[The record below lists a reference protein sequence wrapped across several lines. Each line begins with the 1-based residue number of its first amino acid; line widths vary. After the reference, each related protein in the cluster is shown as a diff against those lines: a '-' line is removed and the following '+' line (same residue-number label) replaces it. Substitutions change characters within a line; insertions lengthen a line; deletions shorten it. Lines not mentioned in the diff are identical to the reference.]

1 MQNRLKKLLN
11 QQVYSPVYSG
21 FKPFLT
27 FVYFRFLI
35 YSVISWAHIPLS
47 VKTKLLFFL
56 VFTCYSIPGYS
67 QKPEELLQQWYQKA
81 PVEKIWLHCDRDNY
95 VAGETAWF
103 KAYFYSDFQPDTLSS
118 IVYVELLN
126 VTGAMV
132 ARHVFPVLL
141 ATSYGQV
148 ELPDTLTT
156 GIYQLRAYTP
166 AMLNNGTDFVFKKRV
181 HIYGKKVVKNE
192 ATTTSSVQLDFF
204 PEGGNLINGGVNA
217 VAFKATDENGL
228 PVGLSGLITDSKGN
242 EITRFSTYHDGL
254 GLLEL
259 SPVKGEKY
267 TAKTDQP
274 YSGKSFVLPESQE
287 FGLSLSL
294 IPHPQGSFF
303 EIRQRVADPA
313 MRAAY
318 MIGQMQ
324 HHVVF
329 RQELN
334 GTKDELQGVLN
345 TEKLNS
351 GILQVTVF
359 SKEGI
364 PLAERLI
371 FVNNKEY
378 VRQASVRAD
387 TLSLDEKGRNHFK
400 ILIRDTV
407 QGSLSV
413 SVTDADYALTSNR
426 EENIYSGL
434 LLTSDLRGYIHN
446 PAWYFAAD
454 NDSVKMATDLLM
466 MTHGWRRF
474 RWQELAQKVKQ
485 PLPFSDPSYIT
496 ITGRVTLD
504 GTNRAFGEKNLLA
517 LITAEGMKR
526 NAQFISTDKQGN
538 FKLDSLLFFGNARIF
553 ILDIKGRKSQYID
566 VKMTS
571 DSLGRNFPVAIP
583 GPADFASMNVK
594 EKQKQLAEDFDAIQK
609 ANGLMLEGITL
620 KVRKKSP
627 TEELDDKYTRGMFSG
642 MAQRTLDLVN
652 TDQFI
657 SENNIFD
664 YLMSRV
670 PGLDVT
676 NEGAEYKVYYRQG
689 PSLSSLGPIP
699 MTLYLNEIETD
710 ASVIATLPATEI
722 AMVKVYSQF
731 VGAVGGGAGG
741 AMAIYTRKGSDI
753 VNSSRGDIIRYN
765 GFTLVKDFF
774 APNYKTDP
782 ALLKK
787 PDTRITID
795 WRPNIFVNNID
806 PVIPI
811 SFYNSDRTKRFRVV
825 VEGMT
830 TSGKL
835 ISIEQIIS
843 REQ

>member
-1 MQNRLKKLLN
+1 M
-11 QQVYSPVYSG
+11 
-21 FKPFLT
+21 
-27 FVYFRFLI
+27 
-35 YSVISWAHIPLS
+35 
-47 VKTKLLFFL
+47 KTKLPLFL
-56 VFTCYSIPGYS
+56 VFICLCLNGFS
-67 QKPEELLQQWYQKA
+67 QKPEDLLQQWYQKA
-81 PVEKIWLHCDRDNY
+81 PVEKAWLHCDRDNY

-103 KAYFYSDFQPDTLSS
+103 KAYLYSDFQPDTLSS
-118 IVYVELLN
+118 VLYVELFN
-126 VTGAMV
+126 ESGSMIT
-132 ARHVFPVLL
+132 RNVFPVLL
-141 ATSYGQV
+141 ASAYGQV
-148 ELPDTLTT
+148 DLPDTLIT
-156 GIYQLRAYTP
+156 GVYQLRAYTP
-166 AMLNNGTDFVFKKRV
+166 GMLNNGTDYIFRKRL
-181 HIYGKKVVKNE
+181 HIYGKKPAKKETAVTHNI
-192 ATTTSSVQLDFF
+192 QLDFF
-204 PEGGNLINGGVNA
+204 PEGGNLVSGFVNA
-217 VAFKATDENGL
+217 IAFKATDENGL
-228 PVGLSGLITDSKGN
+228 PVELSGIIVNSKGV
-242 EITRFSTYHDGL
+242 TVASFSTYHDGM
-254 GLLEL
+254 GMTEL
-259 SPVKGEKY
+259 TPEPGEKY
-267 TAKTDQP
+267 TGKTEQP
-274 YSGKSFVLPESQE
+274 VAGKTVALPDVLAQ
-287 FGLSLSL
+287 GVLLSL

-303 EIRQRVADPA
+303 EIRQRVTDPA
-313 MRAAY
+313 LRAAY

-334 GTKDELQGVLN
+334 GSKDELQGVLN

-359 SKEGI
+359 SREGL

-378 VRQASVRAD
+378 VRAASIRTD
-387 TLSLDEKGRNHFK
+387 TLSFDQKGRNHFK
-400 ILIRDTV
+400 ILVKDTV

-413 SVTDADYALTSNR
+413 SVTDADYALTPYR
-426 EENIYSGL
+426 EENMYSGL
-434 LLTSDLRGYIHN
+434 LLTTDLRGYIHN

-466 MTHGWRRF
+466 MTNGWRRF

-485 PLPFSDPSYIT
+485 PLTFADPSYIT
-496 ITGRVTLD
+496 ITGRITLD
-504 GTNRAFGEKNLLA
+504 GTNRSFSEKNLLA

-526 NAQFISTDKQGN
+526 NAQFITTDKQGN

-553 ILDIKGRKSQYID
+553 LLDIKGRKSQYID

-571 DSLGRNFPVAIP
+571 DSLGRSYPVAIP
-583 GPADFASMNVK
+583 GTAEFATVNVK

-642 MAQRTLDLVN
+642 LSQKTIDLVN
-652 TDQFI
+652 SEQFI
-657 SENNIFD
+657 SESNIFD
-664 YLMSRV
+664 YLMSRL

-699 MTLYLNEIETD
+699 MTIYLNEIETD
-710 ASVIATLPATEI
+710 PSVIATLPATEI

-782 ALLKK
+782 ALLNK
-787 PDTRITID
+787 PDSRVTID
-795 WRPNIFVNNID
+795 WRPNIFVNNIN

-811 SFYNSDRTKRFRVV
+811 SFYNSDRTRRFRVV

-830 TSGKL
+830 TSGKM
-835 ISIEQIIS
+835 ISVEQIIS
-843 REQ
+843 K

>member
-1 MQNRLKKLLN
+1 M
-11 QQVYSPVYSG
+11 
-21 FKPFLT
+21 
-27 FVYFRFLI
+27 
-35 YSVISWAHIPLS
+35 
-47 VKTKLLFFL
+47 KTKLPLFL
-56 VFTCYSIPGYS
+56 VFICLCLNGFS
-67 QKPEELLQQWYQKA
+67 QKPEDLLQQWYQKA
-81 PVEKIWLHCDRDNY
+81 PVEKAWLHCDRDNY

-103 KAYFYSDFQPDTLSS
+103 KAYLYSDFQPDTLSS
-118 IVYVELLN
+118 VLYVELFN
-126 VTGAMV
+126 ESGSMIT
-132 ARHVFPVLL
+132 RNVFPVLL
-141 ATSYGQV
+141 ASAYGQV
-148 ELPDTLTT
+148 DLPDTLIT
-156 GIYQLRAYTP
+156 GVYQLRAYTP
-166 AMLNNGTDFVFKKRV
+166 GMLNNGTDYIFRKRL
-181 HIYGKKVVKNE
+181 HIYGKKPAKKETAVTHNI
-192 ATTTSSVQLDFF
+192 QLDFF
-204 PEGGNLINGGVNA
+204 PEGGNLVSGFVNA
-217 VAFKATDENGL
+217 IAFKATDENGL
-228 PVGLSGLITDSKGN
+228 PVELSGIIVNSKGV
-242 EITRFSTYHDGL
+242 TVASFSTYHDGM
-254 GLLEL
+254 GMTEL
-259 SPVKGEKY
+259 TPEPGEKY
-267 TAKTDQP
+267 TGKTEQP
-274 YSGKSFVLPESQE
+274 VAGKTVALPDVLAQ
-287 FGLSLSL
+287 GVLLSL

-303 EIRQRVADPA
+303 EIRQRVTDPA
-313 MRAAY
+313 LRAAY

-334 GTKDELQGVLN
+334 GSKDELQGVLN

-359 SKEGI
+359 SREGL

-378 VRQASVRAD
+378 VRAASIRTD
-387 TLSLDEKGRNHFK
+387 TLSFDQKGRNHFK
-400 ILIRDTV
+400 ILIKDTV

-413 SVTDADYALTSNR
+413 SVTDADYALTPYR
-426 EENIYSGL
+426 EENMYSGL
-434 LLTSDLRGYIHN
+434 LLTTDLRGYIHN

-466 MTHGWRRF
+466 MTNGWRRF

-485 PLPFSDPSYIT
+485 PLSFADPSYIT
-496 ITGRVTLD
+496 ITGRITLD
-504 GTNRAFGEKNLLA
+504 GTNRSFSEKNLLA

-526 NAQFISTDKQGN
+526 NAQFITTDKQGN

-553 ILDIKGRKSQYID
+553 LLDIKGRKSQYID

-571 DSLGRNFPVAIP
+571 DSLGRSYPVAIP
-583 GPADFASMNVK
+583 GTAEFATVNVK

-642 MAQRTLDLVN
+642 LSQKTIDLVN
-652 TDQFI
+652 SEQFI
-657 SENNIFD
+657 SESNIFD
-664 YLMSRV
+664 YLMSRL

-699 MTLYLNEIETD
+699 MTIYLNEIETD
-710 ASVIATLPATEI
+710 PSVIATLPATEI

-782 ALLKK
+782 ALLNK
-787 PDTRITID
+787 PDSRVTID
-795 WRPNIFVNNID
+795 WRPNIFVNNIN

-811 SFYNSDRTKRFRVV
+811 SFYNSDRTRRFRVV

-830 TSGKL
+830 TSGKM
-835 ISIEQIIS
+835 ISVEQIIS
-843 REQ
+843 K

>member
-1 MQNRLKKLLN
+1 M
-11 QQVYSPVYSG
+11 
-21 FKPFLT
+21 
-27 FVYFRFLI
+27 
-35 YSVISWAHIPLS
+35 
-47 VKTKLLFFL
+47 KTKLLLFL
-56 VFTCYSIPGYS
+56 VFTCFSINGFS

-132 ARHVFPVLL
+132 ARQVFPVLL
-141 ATSYGQV
+141 ATSYGQM

-166 AMLNNGTDFVFKKRV
+166 AMLNNGSEFVFKKRV
-181 HIYGKKVVKNE
+181 HIYGKKAIKKE
-192 ATTTSSVQLDFF
+192 AIPAPSVQLDFF
-204 PEGGNLINGGVNA
+204 PEGGNLINGWVNTI
-217 VAFKATDENGL
+217 AFKATDENGL
-228 PVGLSGLITDSKGN
+228 PVEMKGLILDSKGT

-254 GLLEL
+254 GFFEL
-259 SPVKGEKY
+259 TPVKGEKY
-267 TAKTDQP
+267 AAKTELP
-274 YSGKSFVLPESQE
+274 IAGKTFLLPESQDM
-287 FGLSLSL
+287 GLSLSL

-303 EIRQRVADPA
+303 EIRQRVTDAS
-313 MRAAY
+313 MKAAY

-324 HHVVF
+324 HHLVF
-329 RQELN
+329 RQELLSA
-334 GTKDELQGVLN
+334 KDEWQGVLN

-364 PLAERLI
+364 PLAERLV

-378 VRQASVRAD
+378 TRQASVKAD
-387 TLSLDEKGRNHFK
+387 TLNIIEKGRNHFK
-400 ILIRDTV
+400 IRIQDTI

-413 SVTDADYALTSNR
+413 SVTDADYALTPYR

-434 LLTSDLRGYIHN
+434 LLTSDLKGYIHN
-446 PAWYFAAD
+446 PAWYFASD

-485 PLPFSDPSYIT
+485 PLSFADPSYIT

-504 GTNRAFGEKNLLA
+504 GTNRSFGEKNLLA

-538 FKLDSLLFFGNARIF
+538 FKLDSLLFFGSARIF

-571 DSLGRNFPVAIP
+571 DSLGRPYPIAIP
-583 GPADFASMNVK
+583 GSSDFATVNVK

-609 ANGLMLEGITL
+609 ANGIMLEGITL

-642 MAQRTLDLVN
+642 MA
-652 TDQFI
+652 
-657 SENNIFD
+657 
-664 YLMSRV
+664 
-670 PGLDVT
+670 
-676 NEGAEYKVYYRQG
+676 
-689 PSLSSLGPIP
+689 
-699 MTLYLNEIETD
+699 
-710 ASVIATLPATEI
+710 
-722 AMVKVYSQF
+722 
-731 VGAVGGGAGG
+731 
-741 AMAIYTRKGSDI
+741 
-753 VNSSRGDIIRYN
+753 
-765 GFTLVKDFF
+765 
-774 APNYKTDP
+774 
-782 ALLKK
+782 
-787 PDTRITID
+787 
-795 WRPNIFVNNID
+795 
-806 PVIPI
+806 
-811 SFYNSDRTKRFRVV
+811 
-825 VEGMT
+825 
-830 TSGKL
+830 
-835 ISIEQIIS
+835 
-843 REQ
+843 

>member
-1 MQNRLKKLLN
+1 MVL
-11 QQVYSPVYSG
+11 
-21 FKPFLT
+21 PFL
-27 FVYFRFLI
+27 I
-35 YSVISWAHIPLS
+35 NSVLSLTLTPFS
-47 VKTKLLFFL
+47 VKTKLL
-56 VFTCYSIPGYS
+56 YSLILASLSLSGFS
-67 QKPEELLQQWYQKA
+67 QQPEELLRQWYQKA
-81 PVEKIWLHCDRDNY
+81 PLEKAWLHCDRENY

-103 KAYFYSDFQPDTLSS
+103 KAYLSSDFQPDTLSS
-118 IVYVELLN
+118 VLYVELLN
-126 VTGAMV
+126 DHGTTII
-132 ARHVFPVLL
+132 RNVFPVLL
-141 ATSYGQV
+141 ATAYGQV

-166 AMLNNGTDFVFKKRV
+166 GMLNNGTDFVFKKRV
-181 HIYGKKVVKNE
+181 HIYGKKPVKKDQ
-192 ATTTSSVQLDFF
+192 APAGKMMLDFF
-204 PEGGNLINGGVNA
+204 PEGGNLISGLVNA
-217 VAFKATDENGL
+217 VAFKATDQNGL
-228 PVGLSGLITDSKGN
+228 PVTVSGVITDSKGT
-242 EITRFSTYHDGL
+242 EITRFSSYHDGL
-254 GLLEL
+254 GMIEIN
-259 SPVKGEKY
+259 PVKGERY
-267 TAKTDQP
+267 VAKTDAA
-274 YSGKSFVLPESQE
+274 YGGITVMLPESQE
-287 FGLSLSL
+287 LGLSLSL

-303 EIRQRVADPA
+303 EIRQRVTDPA
-313 MRAAY
+313 LKAAY

-334 GTKDELQGVLN
+334 SGKDEMQGVLN

-359 SKEGI
+359 STTGV
-364 PLAERLI
+364 PLAERLV

-378 VRQASVRAD
+378 VRQATITAD
-387 TLSLDEKGRNHFK
+387 TLNFQEKGRNLFK
-400 ILIRDTV
+400 IRIRDTV

-413 SVTDADYALTSNR
+413 SITDADYALTPYR
-426 EENIYSGL
+426 EENLISGL
-434 LLTSDLRGYIHN
+434 LLTADLKGYIHN
-446 PAWYFAAD
+446 PAWYFSSD

-474 RWQELAQKVKQ
+474 RWQELAQKVKA
-485 PLPFSDPSYIT
+485 PLPFADPAYIT
-496 ITGRVTLD
+496 ITGRITLD
-504 GTNRAFGEKNLLA
+504 GTNKSFGEKNLLA

-571 DSLGRNFPVAIP
+571 DSLGRSYPVAIP
-583 GPADFASMNVK
+583 GPADFATVNLQD
-594 EKQKQLAEDFDAIQK
+594 KQKQLAEDFDAIQK

-627 TEELDDKYTRGMFSG
+627 TEELDDRYTRGQFSG
-642 MAQRTLDLVN
+642 MAQRTIDLVN
-652 TDQFI
+652 
-657 SENNIFD
+657 SEQYTTELNIFD

-676 NEGAEYKVYYRQG
+676 NDGMETKVYYRQG

-699 MTLYLNEIETD
+699 MTIYLNEIETD
-710 ASVIATLPATEI
+710 ATVIATLPPTEI
-722 AMVKVYSQF
+722 ALVKVYSQF
-731 VGAVGGGAGG
+731 VAATGGGAGG
-741 AMAIYTRKGSDI
+741 AMAIYTRKGADI
-753 VNSSRGDIIRYN
+753 VNSSRGDVIRYN
-765 GFTLVKDFF
+765 GFTVVKDFF

-787 PDTRITID
+787 PDTRITLD

-806 PVIPI
+806 PVIPV

-830 TSGKL
+830 TDGKL
-835 ISIEQIIS
+835 ISVEQVIG
-843 REQ
+843 RE

>member
-1 MQNRLKKLLN
+1 
-11 QQVYSPVYSG
+11 
-21 FKPFLT
+21 
-27 FVYFRFLI
+27 
-35 YSVISWAHIPLS
+35 
-47 VKTKLLFFL
+47 VKTKLPLFL
-56 VFTCYSIPGYS
+56 VFICLCLNGFS
-67 QKPEELLQQWYQKA
+67 QKPEDLLQQWYQKA
-81 PVEKIWLHCDRDNY
+81 PVEKAWLHCDRDNY

-103 KAYFYSDFQPDTLSS
+103 KAYLYSDFQPDTLSS
-118 IVYVELLN
+118 VLYVELFN
-126 VTGAMV
+126 ESGSMIT
-132 ARHVFPVLL
+132 RNVFPVLL
-141 ATSYGQV
+141 ASAYGQV
-148 ELPDTLTT
+148 DLPDTLIT
-156 GIYQLRAYTP
+156 GVYQLRAYTP
-166 AMLNNGTDFVFKKRV
+166 GMLNNGTDYIFRKRL
-181 HIYGKKVVKNE
+181 HIYGKKPAKKETAVTHNI
-192 ATTTSSVQLDFF
+192 QLDFF
-204 PEGGNLINGGVNA
+204 PEGGNLVSGFVNA
-217 VAFKATDENGL
+217 IAFKATDENGL
-228 PVGLSGLITDSKGN
+228 PVELSGIIVNSKGV
-242 EITRFSTYHDGL
+242 TVASFSTYHDGM
-254 GLLEL
+254 GMTEL
-259 SPVKGEKY
+259 TPEPGEKY
-267 TAKTDQP
+267 TGKTEQP
-274 YSGKSFVLPESQE
+274 VAGKTVALPDVLAQ
-287 FGLSLSL
+287 GVLLSL

-303 EIRQRVADPA
+303 EIRQRVTDPA
-313 MRAAY
+313 LRAAY

-334 GTKDELQGVLN
+334 GSKDELQGVLN

-359 SKEGI
+359 SREGL

-378 VRQASVRAD
+378 VRAASIRTD
-387 TLSLDEKGRNHFK
+387 TLSFDQKGRNHFK
-400 ILIRDTV
+400 ILVKDTV

-413 SVTDADYALTSNR
+413 SVTDADYALTPYR
-426 EENIYSGL
+426 EENMYSGL
-434 LLTSDLRGYIHN
+434 LLNTDLRGYIHN

-466 MTHGWRRF
+466 MTNGWRRF

-485 PLPFSDPSYIT
+485 PLSFADPSYIT
-496 ITGRVTLD
+496 ITGRITLD
-504 GTNRAFGEKNLLA
+504 GTNRSFSEKNLLA

-526 NAQFISTDKQGN
+526 NAQFITTDKQGN

-553 ILDIKGRKSQYID
+553 LLDIKGRKSQYID

-571 DSLGRNFPVAIP
+571 DSLGRSYPVAIP
-583 GPADFASMNVK
+583 GTAEFATVNVK

-642 MAQRTLDLVN
+642 LSQKTIDLVN
-652 TDQFI
+652 SEQFI
-657 SENNIFD
+657 SESNIFD
-664 YLMSRV
+664 YLMSRL

-699 MTLYLNEIETD
+699 MTIYLNEIETD
-710 ASVIATLPATEI
+710 PSVIATLPATEI

-782 ALLKK
+782 ALLNK
-787 PDTRITID
+787 PDSRVTID
-795 WRPNIFVNNID
+795 WRPNIFVNNIN

-811 SFYNSDRTKRFRVV
+811 SFYNSDRTRRFRVV

-830 TSGKL
+830 TSGKM
-835 ISIEQIIS
+835 ISVEQIIS
-843 REQ
+843 K

>member
-1 MQNRLKKLLN
+1 
-11 QQVYSPVYSG
+11 
-21 FKPFLT
+21 
-27 FVYFRFLI
+27 
-35 YSVISWAHIPLS
+35 
-47 VKTKLLFFL
+47 VKTKLPLFL
-56 VFTCYSIPGYS
+56 VFICLCLNGFS
-67 QKPEELLQQWYQKA
+67 QKPEDLLQQWYQKA
-81 PVEKIWLHCDRDNY
+81 PVEKAWLHCDRDNY

-103 KAYFYSDFQPDTLSS
+103 KAYLYSDFQPDTLSS
-118 IVYVELLN
+118 VLYVELFN
-126 VTGAMV
+126 ESGSMIT
-132 ARHVFPVLL
+132 RNVFPVLL
-141 ATSYGQV
+141 ASAYGQV
-148 ELPDTLTT
+148 DLPDTLIT
-156 GIYQLRAYTP
+156 GVYQLRAYTP
-166 AMLNNGTDFVFKKRV
+166 GMLNNGTDYIFRKRL
-181 HIYGKKVVKNE
+181 HIYGKKPAKKETAVTHNI
-192 ATTTSSVQLDFF
+192 QLDFF
-204 PEGGNLINGGVNA
+204 PEGGNLVSGFVNA
-217 VAFKATDENGL
+217 IAFKATDENGL
-228 PVGLSGLITDSKGN
+228 PVELSGIIVNSKGV
-242 EITRFSTYHDGL
+242 TVASFSTYHDGM
-254 GLLEL
+254 GMTEL
-259 SPVKGEKY
+259 TPEPGEKY
-267 TAKTDQP
+267 TGKTEQP
-274 YSGKSFVLPESQE
+274 VAGKTVALPDVLAQ
-287 FGLSLSL
+287 GVLLSL

-303 EIRQRVADPA
+303 EIRQRVTDPA
-313 MRAAY
+313 LRAAY

-334 GTKDELQGVLN
+334 GSKDELQGVLN

-359 SKEGI
+359 SREGL

-378 VRQASVRAD
+378 VRAASIRTD
-387 TLSLDEKGRNHFK
+387 TLSFDQKGRNHFK
-400 ILIRDTV
+400 ILIKDTV

-413 SVTDADYALTSNR
+413 SVTDADYALTPNR
-426 EENIYSGL
+426 EENMYSGL
-434 LLTSDLRGYIHN
+434 LLTTDLRGYIHN

-466 MTHGWRRF
+466 MTNGWRRF

-485 PLPFSDPSYIT
+485 PLTFADPSYIT
-496 ITGRVTLD
+496 ITGRITLD
-504 GTNRAFGEKNLLA
+504 GTNRSFSEKNLLA

-526 NAQFISTDKQGN
+526 NAQFITTDKQGN

-553 ILDIKGRKSQYID
+553 LLDIKGRKSQYID

-571 DSLGRNFPVAIP
+571 DSLGRSYPVAIP
-583 GPADFASMNVK
+583 GTAEFATVNVK

-642 MAQRTLDLVN
+642 LSQKTIDLVN
-652 TDQFI
+652 SEQFI
-657 SENNIFD
+657 SESNIFD
-664 YLMSRV
+664 YLMSRL

-699 MTLYLNEIETD
+699 MTIYLNEIETD
-710 ASVIATLPATEI
+710 PSVIATLPATEI

-774 APNYKTDP
+774 APNYKADP
-782 ALLKK
+782 ALLNK
-787 PDTRITID
+787 PDSRVTID
-795 WRPNIFVNNID
+795 WRPNIFVNNIN

-830 TSGKL
+830 TSGKM
-835 ISIEQIIS
+835 ISVEQIIS
-843 REQ
+843 K

>member
-1 MQNRLKKLLN
+1 M
-11 QQVYSPVYSG
+11 
-21 FKPFLT
+21 
-27 FVYFRFLI
+27 
-35 YSVISWAHIPLS
+35 
-47 VKTKLLFFL
+47 KTKLLSFL
-56 VFTCYSIPGYS
+56 VFTGLCQSGFS
-67 QKPEELLQQWYQKA
+67 QEPEQLLQQWYQKA
-81 PVEKIWLHCDRDNY
+81 PVEKAWLHCDRDNY

-103 KAYFYSDFQPDTLSS
+103 KAYLYSDYQPDTLSS
-118 IVYVELLN
+118 VLYVELLN
-126 VTGAMV
+126 EQGAIIV
-132 ARHVFPVLL
+132 RHVFPVLL
-141 ATSYGQV
+141 GGAYGQV
-148 ELPDTLTT
+148 DLPDSLIT
-156 GIYQLRAYTP
+156 GLYQLRAYTP
-166 AMLNNGTDFVFKKRV
+166 GMLNNGADFIFRKRL
-181 HIYGKKVVKNE
+181 HIYGRKPLRNE
-192 ATTTSSVQLDFF
+192 AVVTSHIQLGFF
-204 PEGGNLINGGVNA
+204 PEGGNLVNGWMNTI
-217 VAFKATDENGL
+217 AFKATDDNGI
-228 PVGLSGLITDSKGN
+228 PVQVSGSILNSKGVAV
-242 EITRFSTYHDGL
+242 TSFSAYHDGM
-254 GLLEL
+254 GMIEL
-259 SPVKGEKY
+259 TPEKGETY
-267 TAKTDQP
+267 TAKIDSPVRDTTT
-274 YSGKSFVLPESQE
+274 SLPESQE
-287 FGLSLSL
+287 QGLLLSL

-303 EIRQRVADPA
+303 EIRQRVTDPA
-313 MRAAY
+313 LRAAY

-334 GTKDELQGVLN
+334 GAKDEWQGVLN

-378 VRQASVRAD
+378 IRQAAIRTDTFSVA
-387 TLSLDEKGRNHFK
+387 EKGRNHFK
-400 ILIRDTV
+400 ILLKDTV

-413 SVTDADYALTSNR
+413 SVTDADYALTPSR
-426 EENIYSGL
+426 EENMYSGL
-434 LLTSDLRGYIHN
+434 LLTSDLKGYIHH
-446 PAWYFAAD
+446 PAWYFASD

-485 PLPFSDPSYIT
+485 PLPFTDPSYIT
-496 ITGRVTLD
+496 ITGKITLD
-504 GTNRAFGEKNLLA
+504 GTSRAFGEKNLLA

-526 NAQFISTDKQGN
+526 NAQFIMTDKQGN

-566 VKMTS
+566 VKLTS
-571 DSLGRNFPVAIP
+571 DSLGRSYPVAIP
-583 GPADFASMNVK
+583 GPADFVSLTMR
-594 EKQKQLAEDFDAIQK
+594 EKQQKLAADFDAIQK
-609 ANGLMLEGITL
+609 ANGLMLEGITI

-627 TEELDDKYTRGMFSG
+627 TEELDDRYTRGPFSG
-642 MAQRTLDLVN
+642 MAQRTVDLVN
-652 TDQFI
+652 TEQFTT
-657 SENNIFD
+657 ELNIFD

-676 NEGAEYKVYYRQG
+676 SDGMETKVYYRQG

-710 ASVIATLPATEI
+710 ATVIATLPPTEI
-722 AMVKVYSQF
+722 ALVKVYSQF
-731 VGAVGGGAGG
+731 VAATGAGAGG
-741 AMAIYTRKGSDI
+741 AMAIYTRKGTDI

-795 WRPNIFVNNID
+795 WRPNIFVNNIN

-830 TSGKL
+830 TSGKM
-835 ISIEQIIS
+835 ISVEQVIGG
-843 REQ
+843 RD

>member
-1 MQNRLKKLLN
+1 M
-11 QQVYSPVYSG
+11 
-21 FKPFLT
+21 
-27 FVYFRFLI
+27 
-35 YSVISWAHIPLS
+35 
-47 VKTKLLFFL
+47 KTKLLLFL
-56 VFTCYSIPGYS
+56 VFTCFSINGFS

-132 ARHVFPVLL
+132 ARQVFPVLL
-141 ATSYGQV
+141 ATSYGQM

-166 AMLNNGTDFVFKKRV
+166 AMLNNGSEFVFKKRV
-181 HIYGKKVVKNE
+181 HIYGKKAIKKE
-192 ATTTSSVQLDFF
+192 AIPAPSVQLDFF
-204 PEGGNLINGGVNA
+204 PEGGNLINGWVNTI
-217 VAFKATDENGL
+217 AFKATDENGL
-228 PVGLSGLITDSKGN
+228 PVEMKGLILDSKGT

-254 GLLEL
+254 GFFEL
-259 SPVKGEKY
+259 TPVKGEKY
-267 TAKTDQP
+267 AAKTELP
-274 YSGKSFVLPESQE
+274 IAGKTFLLPESQDM
-287 FGLSLSL
+287 GLSLSL

-303 EIRQRVADPA
+303 EIRQRVTDAS
-313 MRAAY
+313 MKAAY

-324 HHVVF
+324 HHLVF
-329 RQELN
+329 RQELLSA
-334 GTKDELQGVLN
+334 KDEWQGVLN

-364 PLAERLI
+364 PLAERLV

-378 VRQASVRAD
+378 TRQASVKAD
-387 TLSLDEKGRNHFK
+387 TLNIIEKGRNHFK
-400 ILIRDTV
+400 IRIQDTI

-413 SVTDADYALTSNR
+413 SVTDADYALTPYR

-434 LLTSDLRGYIHN
+434 LLTSDLKGYIHN
-446 PAWYFAAD
+446 PAWYFASD

-485 PLPFSDPSYIT
+485 PLSFADPSYIT

-504 GTNRAFGEKNLLA
+504 GTNRSFGEKNLLA

-538 FKLDSLLFFGNARIF
+538 FKLDSLLFFGSARIF

-571 DSLGRNFPVAIP
+571 DSLGRPYPIAIP
-583 GPADFASMNVK
+583 GSSDFATVNVK

-609 ANGLMLEGITL
+609 ANGIMLEGITL

-642 MAQRTLDLVN
+642 MAQKTLDLVN

-731 VGAVGGGAGG
+731 VGAVGGGA
-741 AMAIYTRKGSDI
+741 
-753 VNSSRGDIIRYN
+753 
-765 GFTLVKDFF
+765 
-774 APNYKTDP
+774 
-782 ALLKK
+782 
-787 PDTRITID
+787 
-795 WRPNIFVNNID
+795 
-806 PVIPI
+806 
-811 SFYNSDRTKRFRVV
+811 
-825 VEGMT
+825 
-830 TSGKL
+830 
-835 ISIEQIIS
+835 
-843 REQ
+843 

>member
-1 MQNRLKKLLN
+1 M
-11 QQVYSPVYSG
+11 
-21 FKPFLT
+21 
-27 FVYFRFLI
+27 
-35 YSVISWAHIPLS
+35 
-47 VKTKLLFFL
+47 KTKLPLFL
-56 VFTCYSIPGYS
+56 VFICLCLNGFS
-67 QKPEELLQQWYQKA
+67 QKPEDLLQQWYQKA
-81 PVEKIWLHCDRDNY
+81 PVEKAWLHCDRDNY

-103 KAYFYSDFQPDTLSS
+103 KAYLYSDFQPDTLSS
-118 IVYVELLN
+118 VLYVELFN
-126 VTGAMV
+126 ESGSMIT
-132 ARHVFPVLL
+132 RNVFPVLL
-141 ATSYGQV
+141 ASAYGQV
-148 ELPDTLTT
+148 DLPDTLIT
-156 GIYQLRAYTP
+156 GVYQLRAYTP
-166 AMLNNGTDFVFKKRV
+166 GMLNNGTDYIFRKRL
-181 HIYGKKVVKNE
+181 HIYGKKPAKKETAVTHNI
-192 ATTTSSVQLDFF
+192 QLDFF
-204 PEGGNLINGGVNA
+204 PEGGNLVSGFVNA
-217 VAFKATDENGL
+217 IAFKATDENGL
-228 PVGLSGLITDSKGN
+228 PVELSGIIVNSKGV
-242 EITRFSTYHDGL
+242 TVASFSTYHDGM
-254 GLLEL
+254 GMTEL
-259 SPVKGEKY
+259 TPEPGEKY
-267 TAKTDQP
+267 TGKTEQP
-274 YSGKSFVLPESQE
+274 VAGKTVALPDVLAQ
-287 FGLSLSL
+287 GVLLSL

-303 EIRQRVADPA
+303 EIRQRVTDPA
-313 MRAAY
+313 LRAAY

-334 GTKDELQGVLN
+334 GSKDELQGVLN

-359 SKEGI
+359 SREGL

-378 VRQASVRAD
+378 VRAASIRTD
-387 TLSLDEKGRNHFK
+387 TLSFDQKGRNHFK
-400 ILIRDTV
+400 ILVKDTV

-413 SVTDADYALTSNR
+413 SVTDADYALTPYR
-426 EENIYSGL
+426 EENMYSGL
-434 LLTSDLRGYIHN
+434 LLTTDLRGYIHN

-466 MTHGWRRF
+466 MTNGWRRF

-485 PLPFSDPSYIT
+485 PLSFADPSYIT
-496 ITGRVTLD
+496 ITGRITLD
-504 GTNRAFGEKNLLA
+504 GTNRSFSEKNLLA

-526 NAQFISTDKQGN
+526 NAQFITTDKQGN

-553 ILDIKGRKSQYID
+553 LLDIKGRKSQYID

-571 DSLGRNFPVAIP
+571 DSLGRSYPVAIP
-583 GPADFASMNVK
+583 GTAEFATVNVK

-642 MAQRTLDLVN
+642 LSQKTIDLVN
-652 TDQFI
+652 SEQFI
-657 SENNIFD
+657 SESNIFD
-664 YLMSRV
+664 YLMSRL

-699 MTLYLNEIETD
+699 MTIYLNEIETD
-710 ASVIATLPATEI
+710 PSVIATLPATEI

-782 ALLKK
+782 ALLNK
-787 PDTRITID
+787 PDSRVTID
-795 WRPNIFVNNID
+795 WRPNIFVNNIN

-811 SFYNSDRTKRFRVV
+811 SFYNSDRTRRFRVV

-830 TSGKL
+830 TSGKM
-835 ISIEQIIS
+835 ISVEQIIS
-843 REQ
+843 K

>member
-1 MQNRLKKLLN
+1 M
-11 QQVYSPVYSG
+11 
-21 FKPFLT
+21 
-27 FVYFRFLI
+27 
-35 YSVISWAHIPLS
+35 
-47 VKTKLLFFL
+47 KTKLLLFL
-56 VFTCYSIPGYS
+56 VFTCNSLFGFS
-67 QKPEELLQQWYQKA
+67 QKPEELLLQWYQKA
-81 PVEKIWLHCDRDNY
+81 PVEKIWLHHDRDNY

-103 KAYFYSDFQPDTLSS
+103 KAYLYSDFQPDTLSS
-118 IVYVELLN
+118 VLYVELFN
-126 VTGAMV
+126 EAGVMVT
-132 ARHVFPVLL
+132 RNVFPVLL
-141 ATSYGQV
+141 AASYGQID
-148 ELPDTLTT
+148 LPDTLTT

-166 AMLNNGTDFVFKKRV
+166 GMLNNGTDFIFRKRLHV
-181 HIYGKKVVKNE
+181 YGKKVLKKE
-192 ATTTSSVQLDFF
+192 AAVAKGVQLEFF
-204 PEGGNLINGGVNA
+204 PEGGNLVSGWVNA

-228 PVGLSGLITDSKGN
+228 PVELSGVITDSKGN

-254 GLLEL
+254 GMLEL
-259 SPVKGEKY
+259 TPIKGEKY
-267 TAKTDQP
+267 TAKSDLP
-274 YSGKSFVLPESQE
+274 VPGKTYLLPDCQE
-287 FGLSLSL
+287 QGILLSL

-303 EIRQRVADPA
+303 EIHQRVTDPA

-334 GTKDELQGVLN
+334 GSKDEMQGVLN

-378 VRQASVRAD
+378 IHSASIRTD
-387 TLSLDEKGRNHFK
+387 TLSFDQKGRNHFK
-400 ILIRDTV
+400 ILVKDTV

-413 SVTDADYALTSNR
+413 SVTDADYALTPYR

-446 PAWYFAAD
+446 PAWYFSAD
-454 NDSVKMATDLLM
+454 NDSVKMAADLLM

-474 RWQELAQKVKQ
+474 RWQELAQQIKQ
-485 PLPFSDPSYIT
+485 PLAYADPSYIT
-496 ITGRVTLD
+496 ITGKVTLD
-504 GTNRAFGEKNLLA
+504 GTNRPFGEKNLLA

-526 NAQFISTDKQGN
+526 NAQFISTDKQGY

-571 DSLGRNFPVAIP
+571 DSLGRSFPVAIP
-583 GPADFASMNVK
+583 GPAEFVTVNVK

-609 ANGLMLEGITL
+609 ANGIMLEGITL

-627 TEELDDKYTRGMFSG
+627 AEELDDKYTRGMFSG
-642 MAQRTLDLVN
+642 MAQKTLDLVN
-652 TDQFI
+652 TEQFI

-676 NEGAEYKVYYRQG
+676 SDGIEYKVYYRQG
-689 PSLSSLGPIP
+689 PSLSSLGPIQ

-731 VGAVGGGAGG
+731 VAASGAGAGG
-741 AMAIYTRKGSDI
+741 AMAIYTRKGSDV
-753 VNSSRGDIIRYN
+753 VNSSRGDIIRYT

-774 APNYKTDP
+774 VPNYKTDP
-782 ALLKK
+782 GLLNK

-795 WRPNIFVNNID
+795 WRPNIFVNNIN
-806 PVIPI
+806 PVIPV

-843 REQ
+843 KEQ

>member
-1 MQNRLKKLLN
+1 M
-11 QQVYSPVYSG
+11 
-21 FKPFLT
+21 
-27 FVYFRFLI
+27 
-35 YSVISWAHIPLS
+35 
-47 VKTKLLFFL
+47 KTKLPLFL
-56 VFTCYSIPGYS
+56 VFICLCLNGFS
-67 QKPEELLQQWYQKA
+67 QKPEDLLQQWYQKA
-81 PVEKIWLHCDRDNY
+81 PVEKAWLHCDRDNY

-103 KAYFYSDFQPDTLSS
+103 KAYLYSDFQPDTLSS
-118 IVYVELLN
+118 VLYVELFN
-126 VTGAMV
+126 ESGSMIT
-132 ARHVFPVLL
+132 RSVFPVLL
-141 ATSYGQV
+141 ASAYGQV
-148 ELPDTLTT
+148 DLPDTLIT
-156 GIYQLRAYTP
+156 GVYQLRAYTP
-166 AMLNNGTDFVFKKRV
+166 GMLNNGTDYIFRKRL
-181 HIYGKKVVKNE
+181 HIYGKKPAKKETAVTHNI
-192 ATTTSSVQLDFF
+192 QLDFF
-204 PEGGNLINGGVNA
+204 PEGGNLVSGFVNA
-217 VAFKATDENGL
+217 IAFKATDENGL
-228 PVGLSGLITDSKGN
+228 PVELSGIIVNSKGV
-242 EITRFSTYHDGL
+242 TVASFSTYHDGM
-254 GLLEL
+254 GMTEL
-259 SPVKGEKY
+259 TPEPGEKY
-267 TAKTDQP
+267 TGKTEQP
-274 YSGKSFVLPESQE
+274 VAGKTVALPDVLAQ
-287 FGLSLSL
+287 GVLLSL

-303 EIRQRVADPA
+303 EIRQRVTDPA
-313 MRAAY
+313 LRAAY

-334 GTKDELQGVLN
+334 GSKDELQGVLN

-359 SKEGI
+359 SREGL

-378 VRQASVRAD
+378 VRAASIRTD
-387 TLSLDEKGRNHFK
+387 TLSFDQKGRNHFK
-400 ILIRDTV
+400 ILVKDTV

-413 SVTDADYALTSNR
+413 SVTDADYALTPYR
-426 EENIYSGL
+426 EENMYSGL
-434 LLTSDLRGYIHN
+434 LLTTDLRGYIHN

-466 MTHGWRRF
+466 MTNGWRRF

-485 PLPFSDPSYIT
+485 PLSFADPSYIT
-496 ITGRVTLD
+496 ITGRITLD
-504 GTNRAFGEKNLLA
+504 GTNRSFSEKNLLA

-526 NAQFISTDKQGN
+526 NAQFITTDKQGN

-553 ILDIKGRKSQYID
+553 LLDIKGRKSQYID

-571 DSLGRNFPVAIP
+571 DSLGRSYPVAIP
-583 GPADFASMNVK
+583 GTAEFATVNVK

-642 MAQRTLDLVN
+642 LSQKTIDLVN
-652 TDQFI
+652 SEQFI
-657 SENNIFD
+657 SESNIFD
-664 YLMSRV
+664 YLMSRL

-699 MTLYLNEIETD
+699 MTIYLNEIETD
-710 ASVIATLPATEI
+710 PSVIATLPATEI

-782 ALLKK
+782 ALLNK
-787 PDTRITID
+787 PDSRVTID
-795 WRPNIFVNNID
+795 WRPNIFVNNIN

-830 TSGKL
+830 TSGKM
-835 ISIEQIIS
+835 ISVEQIIS
-843 REQ
+843 K

>member
-1 MQNRLKKLLN
+1 
-11 QQVYSPVYSG
+11 
-21 FKPFLT
+21 
-27 FVYFRFLI
+27 
-35 YSVISWAHIPLS
+35 
-47 VKTKLLFFL
+47 VKTKLPLFL
-56 VFTCYSIPGYS
+56 VFICLCLNGFS
-67 QKPEELLQQWYQKA
+67 QKPEDLLQQWYQKA
-81 PVEKIWLHCDRDNY
+81 PVEKAWLHCDRDNY

-103 KAYFYSDFQPDTLSS
+103 KAYLYSDFQPDTLSS
-118 IVYVELLN
+118 VLYVELFN
-126 VTGAMV
+126 ESGSMIT
-132 ARHVFPVLL
+132 RNVFPVLL
-141 ATSYGQV
+141 ASAYGQV
-148 ELPDTLTT
+148 DLPDTLIT
-156 GIYQLRAYTP
+156 GVYQLRAYTP
-166 AMLNNGTDFVFKKRV
+166 GMLNNGTDYIFRKRL
-181 HIYGKKVVKNE
+181 HIYGKKPAKKETAVTHNI
-192 ATTTSSVQLDFF
+192 QLDFF
-204 PEGGNLINGGVNA
+204 PEGGNLVSGFVNA
-217 VAFKATDENGL
+217 IAFKATDENGL
-228 PVGLSGLITDSKGN
+228 PVELSGIIVNSKGV
-242 EITRFSTYHDGL
+242 TVASFSTYHDGM
-254 GLLEL
+254 GMTEL
-259 SPVKGEKY
+259 TPEPGEKY
-267 TAKTDQP
+267 TGKTEQP
-274 YSGKSFVLPESQE
+274 VAGKTVALPDVLAQ
-287 FGLSLSL
+287 GVLLSL

-303 EIRQRVADPA
+303 EIRQRVTDPA
-313 MRAAY
+313 LRAAY

-334 GTKDELQGVLN
+334 GSKDELQGVLN

-359 SKEGI
+359 SREGL

-378 VRQASVRAD
+378 VRAASIRTD
-387 TLSLDEKGRNHFK
+387 TLSFDQKGRNHFK
-400 ILIRDTV
+400 ILIKDTV

-413 SVTDADYALTSNR
+413 SVTDADYALTPNR
-426 EENIYSGL
+426 EENMYSGL
-434 LLTSDLRGYIHN
+434 LLTTDLRGYIHN

-466 MTHGWRRF
+466 MTNGWRRF

-485 PLPFSDPSYIT
+485 PLTFADPSYIT
-496 ITGRVTLD
+496 ITGRITLD
-504 GTNRAFGEKNLLA
+504 GTNRSFSEKNLLA

-526 NAQFISTDKQGN
+526 NAQFITTDKQGN

-553 ILDIKGRKSQYID
+553 LLDIKGRKSQYID

-571 DSLGRNFPVAIP
+571 DSLGRSYPVAIP
-583 GPADFASMNVK
+583 GTAEFATVNVK

-642 MAQRTLDLVN
+642 LSQKTIDLVN
-652 TDQFI
+652 SEQFI
-657 SENNIFD
+657 SESNIFD
-664 YLMSRV
+664 YLMSRL

-699 MTLYLNEIETD
+699 MTIYLNEIETD
-710 ASVIATLPATEI
+710 PSVIATLPATEI

-782 ALLKK
+782 ALLNK
-787 PDTRITID
+787 PDSRVTID
-795 WRPNIFVNNID
+795 WRPNIFVNNIN

-830 TSGKL
+830 TSGKM
-835 ISIEQIIS
+835 ISVEQIIS
-843 REQ
+843 K

>member
-1 MQNRLKKLLN
+1 M
-11 QQVYSPVYSG
+11 
-21 FKPFLT
+21 
-27 FVYFRFLI
+27 
-35 YSVISWAHIPLS
+35 
-47 VKTKLLFFL
+47 KTKLPLFL
-56 VFTCYSIPGYS
+56 VFICLCLNGFS
-67 QKPEELLQQWYQKA
+67 QKPEDLLQQWYQKA
-81 PVEKIWLHCDRDNY
+81 PVEKAWLHCDRDNY

-103 KAYFYSDFQPDTLSS
+103 KAYLYSDFQPDTLSS
-118 IVYVELLN
+118 VLYVELFN
-126 VTGAMV
+126 ESGSMIT
-132 ARHVFPVLL
+132 RNVFPVLL
-141 ATSYGQV
+141 ASAYGQV
-148 ELPDTLTT
+148 DLPDTLIT
-156 GIYQLRAYTP
+156 GVYQLRAYTP
-166 AMLNNGTDFVFKKRV
+166 GMLNNGTDYIFRKRL
-181 HIYGKKVVKNE
+181 HIYGKKPAKKETAVTHNI
-192 ATTTSSVQLDFF
+192 QLDFF
-204 PEGGNLINGGVNA
+204 PEGGNLVSGFVNA
-217 VAFKATDENGL
+217 IAFKATDENGL
-228 PVGLSGLITDSKGN
+228 PVELSGIIVNSKGV
-242 EITRFSTYHDGL
+242 TVASFSTYHDGM
-254 GLLEL
+254 GMTEL
-259 SPVKGEKY
+259 TPEPGEKY
-267 TAKTDQP
+267 TGKTEQP
-274 YSGKSFVLPESQE
+274 VAGKTVALPDVLAQ
-287 FGLSLSL
+287 GVLLSL

-303 EIRQRVADPA
+303 EIRQRVTDPA
-313 MRAAY
+313 LRAAY

-334 GTKDELQGVLN
+334 GSKDELQGVLN

-359 SKEGI
+359 SREGL

-378 VRQASVRAD
+378 VRAASIRTD
-387 TLSLDEKGRNHFK
+387 TLSFDQKGRNHFK
-400 ILIRDTV
+400 ILVKDTV

-413 SVTDADYALTSNR
+413 SVTDADYALTPYR
-426 EENIYSGL
+426 EENMYSGL
-434 LLTSDLRGYIHN
+434 LLTTDLRGYIHN

-466 MTHGWRRF
+466 MTNGWRRF

-485 PLPFSDPSYIT
+485 PLSFADPSYIT
-496 ITGRVTLD
+496 ITGRITLD
-504 GTNRAFGEKNLLA
+504 GTNRSFSEKNLLA

-526 NAQFISTDKQGN
+526 NAQFITTDKQGN

-553 ILDIKGRKSQYID
+553 LLDIKGRKSQYID

-571 DSLGRNFPVAIP
+571 DSLGRSYPVAIP
-583 GPADFASMNVK
+583 GTAEFATVNVK

-642 MAQRTLDLVN
+642 LSQKTIDLVN
-652 TDQFI
+652 SEQFI
-657 SENNIFD
+657 SESNIFD
-664 YLMSRV
+664 YLMSRL

-699 MTLYLNEIETD
+699 MTIYLNEIETD
-710 ASVIATLPATEI
+710 PSVIATLPATEI

-782 ALLKK
+782 ALLNK
-787 PDTRITID
+787 PDSRVTID
-795 WRPNIFVNNID
+795 WRPNIFVNNIN

-830 TSGKL
+830 TSGKM
-835 ISIEQIIS
+835 ISVEQIIS
-843 REQ
+843 K

>member
-1 MQNRLKKLLN
+1 M
-11 QQVYSPVYSG
+11 SG
-21 FKPFLT
+21 F
-27 FVYFRFLI
+27 
-35 YSVISWAHIPLS
+35 
-47 VKTKLLFFL
+47 
-56 VFTCYSIPGYS
+56 S
-67 QKPEELLQQWYQKA
+67 QQPEELLRQWYQKA
-81 PVEKIWLHCDRDNY
+81 PVEKAWLHCDRDNY

-103 KAYFYSDFQPDTLSS
+103 KAYLSSDFQPDTLSS
-118 IVYVELLN
+118 VLYVELLN
-126 VTGAMV
+126 TSDVTIV
-132 ARHVFPVLL
+132 RNVFPILL
-141 ATSYGQV
+141 GTAYGQV
-148 ELPDTLTT
+148 DLPDTLLT
-156 GIYQLRAYTP
+156 GNYLLRAYTP
-166 AMLNNGTDFVFKKRV
+166 GMLNNGIDFVFNKRL
-181 HIYGKKVVKNE
+181 HIYGKKPLKKETAV
-192 ATTTSSVQLDFF
+192 SGQLLLDFF
-204 PEGGNLINGGVNA
+204 PEGGNLVTDWVNA
-217 VAFKATDENGL
+217 IAFKATDENGL
-228 PVGLSGLITDSKGN
+228 PVNVSGIITDSKGTT
-242 EITRFSTYHDGL
+242 ITTFSSYHDGI
-254 GLLEL
+254 GMFEL

-267 TAKTDQP
+267 FAKTEMP
-274 YSGKSFVLPESQE
+274 SGQKTVALPESQE
-287 FGLSLSL
+287 QGLSLSM

-303 EIRQRVADPA
+303 EIKQRVTDPGL
-313 MRAAY
+313 RAAY

-324 HHVVF
+324 HHLVF

-334 GTKDELQGVLN
+334 KGKEEWQGVLN

-359 SKEGI
+359 STTGI

-378 VRQASVRAD
+378 VREAKVTAD
-387 TLSLDEKGRNHFK
+387 TLSFGEKGRNLFR
-400 ILIRDTV
+400 IRIKDTV

-413 SVTDADYALTSNR
+413 SITDADYALTPYR
-426 EENIYSGL
+426 EENLISGML
-434 LLTSDLRGYIHN
+434 LGADLKGYIHN
-446 PAWYFAAD
+446 PAWYVASD
-454 NDSVKMATDLLM
+454 NDSVKTATDLLM

-485 PLPFSDPSYIT
+485 PLPFADPSYIT
-496 ITGRVTLD
+496 ISGRVTLD
-504 GTNRAFGEKNLLA
+504 GTNKGFGEKNLLA

-571 DSLGRNFPVAIP
+571 DSLGRSYPVAKT
-583 GPADFASMNVK
+583 GPADFASVNRL

-627 TEELDDKYTRGMFSG
+627 TEELDDRYTRGPFSG
-642 MAQRTLDLVN
+642 MAQRTIDLVN
-652 TDQFI
+652 
-657 SENNIFD
+657 SEQYTTELNIFD

-676 NEGAEYKVYYRQG
+676 NDGMETKVYYRQG

-699 MTLYLNEIETD
+699 MTIYLNEIETD
-710 ASVIATLPATEI
+710 ATVIATLPPTEI
-722 AMVKVYSQF
+722 ALVKVYSQF
-731 VGAVGGGAGG
+731 VAATGGGAGG
-741 AMAIYTRKGSDI
+741 AMAIYTRKGTDI

-765 GFTLVKDFF
+765 GFTVVKDFF

-787 PDTRITID
+787 PDTRITLD
-795 WRPNIFVNNID
+795 WRPNIFVNNVD
-806 PVIPI
+806 PVIPV

-835 ISIEQIIS
+835 ISVEQVIGGG
-843 REQ
+843 EK

>member
-1 MQNRLKKLLN
+1 
-11 QQVYSPVYSG
+11 
-21 FKPFLT
+21 
-27 FVYFRFLI
+27 
-35 YSVISWAHIPLS
+35 
-47 VKTKLLFFL
+47 VKTKLPLFL
-56 VFTCYSIPGYS
+56 VFICLCLNGFS
-67 QKPEELLQQWYQKA
+67 QKPEDLLQQWYQKA
-81 PVEKIWLHCDRDNY
+81 PVEKAWLHCDRDNY

-103 KAYFYSDFQPDTLSS
+103 KAYLYSDFQPDTLSS
-118 IVYVELLN
+118 VLYVELFN
-126 VTGAMV
+126 ESGSMIT
-132 ARHVFPVLL
+132 RNVFPVLL
-141 ATSYGQV
+141 ASAYGQV
-148 ELPDTLTT
+148 DLPDTLIT
-156 GIYQLRAYTP
+156 GVYQLRAYTP
-166 AMLNNGTDFVFKKRV
+166 GMLNNGTDYIFRKRL
-181 HIYGKKVVKNE
+181 HIYGKKPAKKETAVTHNI
-192 ATTTSSVQLDFF
+192 QLDFF
-204 PEGGNLINGGVNA
+204 PEGGNLVSGFVNA
-217 VAFKATDENGL
+217 IAFKATDENGL
-228 PVGLSGLITDSKGN
+228 PVELSGIIVNSKGV
-242 EITRFSTYHDGL
+242 TVASFSTYHDGM
-254 GLLEL
+254 GMTEL
-259 SPVKGEKY
+259 TPEPGEKY
-267 TAKTDQP
+267 TAKTEQP
-274 YSGKSFVLPESQE
+274 VAGKTVALPDVLAQ
-287 FGLSLSL
+287 GVLLSL

-303 EIRQRVADPA
+303 EIRQRVTDPA
-313 MRAAY
+313 LRAAY

-334 GTKDELQGVLN
+334 GSKDELQGVLN

-359 SKEGI
+359 SREGL

-378 VRQASVRAD
+378 VRAASIRTD
-387 TLSLDEKGRNHFK
+387 TLSFDQKGRNHFK
-400 ILIRDTV
+400 ILVKDTV

-413 SVTDADYALTSNR
+413 SVTDADYALTPYR
-426 EENIYSGL
+426 EENMYSGL
-434 LLTSDLRGYIHN
+434 LLTTDLRGYIHN

-466 MTHGWRRF
+466 MTNGWRRF

-485 PLPFSDPSYIT
+485 PLSFADPSYIT
-496 ITGRVTLD
+496 ITGRITLD
-504 GTNRAFGEKNLLA
+504 GTNRSFSEKNLLA

-526 NAQFISTDKQGN
+526 NAQFITTDKQGN

-553 ILDIKGRKSQYID
+553 LLDIKGRKSQYID

-571 DSLGRNFPVAIP
+571 DSLGRSYPVAIP
-583 GPADFASMNVK
+583 GTAEFATVNVK

-642 MAQRTLDLVN
+642 LSQKTIDLVN
-652 TDQFI
+652 SEQFI
-657 SENNIFD
+657 SESNIFD
-664 YLMSRV
+664 YLMSRL

-699 MTLYLNEIETD
+699 MTIYLNEIETD
-710 ASVIATLPATEI
+710 PSVIATLPATEI

-774 APNYKTDP
+774 APNYKADP
-782 ALLKK
+782 ALLNK
-787 PDTRITID
+787 PDSRVTID
-795 WRPNIFVNNID
+795 WRPNIFVNNIN

-830 TSGKL
+830 TSGKM
-835 ISIEQIIS
+835 ISVEQIIS
-843 REQ
+843 K